1 MIYKQYICSI
11 YLSLKKFTLDIDNE
25 DESFFYGL
33 ICNEKNAR
41 LAWLINRAIEIDL
54 TKDNSIEW
62 FNDLENEN
70 FYFTKFVYNDELNH
84 LNYTFFA
91 NYDDNIPLFT
101 ELRAMKYF
109 ILIEGGLTFFDE
121 KLFFKKIKTISEI
134 QLISKIDQSRL
145 KQKVNLIL

>member
-1 MIYKQYICSI
+1 M
-11 YLSLKKFTLDIDNE
+11 KKYTLDIDSE

-54 TKDNSIEW
+54 SKDDSIEW
-62 FNDLENEN
+62 YNDLENEN
-70 FYFTKFVYNDELNH
+70 FYFTKFVYVDELNH
-84 LNYTFFA
+84 LTYTFFE
-91 NYDDNIPLFT
+91 NYDDNISLFT

-121 KLFFKKIKTISEI
+121 KLFLKNIKSINEI